1 MLVNL
6 IYNFLLLFIAD
17 ISIFFRDDS
26 SDQETPN
33 VGDIEDMIHKVDLAA
48 GVSHFLLLWKSLI
61 KHYHIIL
68 FYMQCLYFKNDCMHY
83 SVLRLK
89 FYVLFVDIICLRPE
103 NSSN

>member
-48 GVSHFLLLWKSLI
+48 GVSHFFITLKIPYKALSYYFFL
-61 KHYHIIL
+61 HAMFIL
-68 FYMQCLYFKNDCMHY
+68 
-83 SVLRLK
+83 
-89 FYVLFVDIICLRPE
+89 
-103 NSSN
+103 

>member
-48 GVSHFLLLWKSLI
+48 GVSHFLLL
-61 KHYHIIL
+61 
-68 FYMQCLYFKNDCMHY
+68 
-83 SVLRLK
+83 
-89 FYVLFVDIICLRPE
+89 
-103 NSSN
+103 